1 MPSIF
6 GRTGWA
12 RARRKRAPLSASIL
26 ALLEERVAY
35 YGVLPPADKA
45 ELRGM
50 LQVLLG
56 ELSFEAGAGLGVVD
70 EAMRVMIAAPA
81 CVLLLHRPLADLPRL
96 RTAIV
101 YPGVYRARERLHT
114 AEGVEVEESEARH
127 GEAWAHGV
135 LLLSWEDIEY
145 DSVHIDDGQNVVFH
159 EVAHALDEQTGDAD
173 GTPLLADREAVEA
186 WSRASGAAFADL
198 ERDVRRRRKTLL
210 DPYAA
215 EDPAEFFA
223 VATETFLEVPIA
235 FQAVYPEL
243 YRLLRDFYKLDPVA
257 WAPGLAV
264 TPPR

>member
-1 MPSIF
+1 MLS
-6 GRTGWA
+6 RTGWM
-12 RARRKRAPLSASIL
+12 RARRRRAPLPPSWL
-26 ALLEERVAY
+26 AILEERVAY
-35 YGVLPPADKA
+35 YGVLPPADQA

-56 ELSFEAGAGLGVVD
+56 ELSFEAGAGLEAVD
-70 EAMRVMIAAPA
+70 EAMQVMIAAQA
-81 CVLLLHRPLADLPRL
+81 CVLLLHRPLADLPEL

-101 YPGVYRARERLHT
+101 YPGLYRARESLHT
-114 AEGVEVEESEARH
+114 AEGVEVQESEARH
-127 GEAWAHGV
+127 GEAWSHGV
-135 LLLSWEDIEY
+135 LLLSWEDVAY
-145 DSVHIDDGQNVVFH
+145 DSDHIDDGQNVVFH

-173 GTPLLADREAVEA
+173 GTPLLADREAIEA
-186 WSRASGAAFADL
+186 WSRASGVAFADL

-223 VATETFLEVPIA
+223 VSTETFLEAPLA

-257 WAPGLAV
+257 WAPRLEAGGD
-264 TPPR
+264 